1 MINNQPNSKF
11 TIRTLF
17 LIILFCGIFYLSLRP
32 IIDPDFWWHL
42 RTGQLIAQTKEI
54 PRVDPFSF
62 TANGREWITHEW
74 LSELFIF
81 NLYQLGS
88 YELLIFIFSGI
99 ITASLFFAYLNCPKA
114 SKPYIAGFSVLL
126 GAISSG
132 PIWGVRPQIFTFL
145 FTGIFLFLLD
155 RFRLDRNIRWLIPI
169 PLVMV
174 LWVNLHAGYII
185 GIGIEVIYLV
195 GYILEVLSFSFK
207 RKEMVDGETKRS
219 LWILFSVIVISLF
232 ASLLNPVGLRILTYP
247 FQTLTDPAMQA
258 YIQEWMSPDF
268 HNVIW
273 LPFAVMILALIGL
286 GMAGNRPISI
296 TKTLLT
302 LIFGFGALRSMRNVA
317 LFAIVVIPVLA
328 DQLSYLIKLKL
339 DLQKPGRLFRWIA
352 IVLICVIVLVV
363 TLGFIKVIDD
373 QPKSVSESYPEAA
386 VDWTVENKPESKI
399 FNSYNWGGYL
409 IWRLYPDY
417 LVYID
422 GRADL
427 YGAEFVTEFFSIY
440 SIKPGWEEKLDQEN
454 IRMVFIESDSV
465 LANALRRSATWNIE
479 FEDDL
484 SVIFEKN

>member
-1 MINNQPNSKF
+1 
-11 TIRTLF
+11 
-17 LIILFCGIFYLSLRP
+17 
-32 IIDPDFWWHL
+32 
-42 RTGQLIAQTKEI
+42 
-54 PRVDPFSF
+54 
-62 TANGREWITHEW
+62 
-74 LSELFIF
+74 
-81 NLYQLGS
+81 
-88 YELLIFIFSGI
+88 
-99 ITASLFFAYLNCPKA
+99 
-114 SKPYIAGFSVLL
+114 
-126 GAISSG
+126 
-132 PIWGVRPQIFTFL
+132 
-145 FTGIFLFLLD
+145 
-155 RFRLDRNIRWLIPI
+155 
-169 PLVMV
+169 
-174 LWVNLHAGYII
+174 
-185 GIGIEVIYLV
+185 
-195 GYILEVLSFSFK
+195 
-207 RKEMVDGETKRS
+207 
-219 LWILFSVIVISLF
+219 
-232 ASLLNPVGLRILTYP
+232 
-247 FQTLTDPAMQA
+247 MQA